1 MIDFKS
7 MSKSYKILIYVMIIL
22 VICVPIGLIASGTA
36 FGEWGPDELQQDIG
50 FVPAGFASLNGLW
63 HAPLD
68 GYDLPGDHETIPT
81 QTPGY
86 YVSAIV
92 GCLVVGGVAFLVS
105 KALVKRND

>member
-1 MIDFKS
+1 MIDFKN
-7 MSKSYKILIYVMIIL
+7 MDKTFKILIYAMIVL

-36 FGEWGPDELQQDIG
+36 FGEWGPDELNQSIG
-50 FVPAGFASLNGLW
+50 YVPSGFASLTGLW

-92 GCLVVGGVAFLVS
+92 GCLVVGGVAYLVS
-105 KALVKRND
+105 KAIVKRND